1 MIDISIKA
9 TCNIVKLHAYNVIY
23 FTYTN
28 FEFKKND
35 VCNRWKNWIL
45 DNTSEQKRKKSTV
58 TYKQFIVYKCWTF
71 SRKSKGLI
79 IHVHLCMETSA
90 TNFVFIKKIYFI
102 SFFFTVWASWH
113 SENDLI
119 ANIWVFLIEKKR
131 CCFKF
136 EQVY

>member
-9 TCNIVKLHAYNVIY
+9 TCYIVKLHAYNVIY

-28 FEFKKND
+28 FEFKKTMY
-35 VCNRWKNWIL
+35 VTGEKKWIL
-45 DNTSEQKRKKSTV
+45 DNTSEQKRKKKYSNLQAI
-58 TYKQFIVYKCWTF
+58 YRIQMLNILPKE
-71 SRKSKGLI
+71 SE
-79 IHVHLCMETSA
+79 ETSA

-136 EQVY
+136 KQVY